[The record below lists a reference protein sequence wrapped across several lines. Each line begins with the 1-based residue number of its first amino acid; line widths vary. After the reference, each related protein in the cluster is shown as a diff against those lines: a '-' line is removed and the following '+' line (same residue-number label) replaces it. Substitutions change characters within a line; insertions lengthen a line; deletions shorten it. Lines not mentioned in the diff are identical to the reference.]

1 MSHHFS
7 SRSSLRIVV
16 LLGGDSAEREISLK
30 SGAAVSQA
38 LAALGHQVID
48 VDPAETS
55 LTTYDWQGVDV
66 VFIALHG
73 TFGEDGGV
81 QEILENAGVP
91 YTGSGPQASR
101 LAFSKSAA
109 KERFALQQVPTPA
122 YVLIHE
128 SDTAER
134 IRREAAAIGYPLVV
148 KPDAQG
154 SSLGVSIVRTPDD
167 LAQALTQCFHYD
179 SFGLLEAYVAGTEW
193 TVGMIDDEPLPLIRI
208 ASDRGFFDFQ
218 AKYEDDAT
226 RYEFDFDVP
235 AEVTAGIERAAQN
248 ACRALET
255 RGLARVD
262 VLLDRFHRPWVL
274 EVNTVPGLTDHSL
287 VPKAAARRGL
297 SFASLCE
304 RLVRSC
310 LHGSKLATP
319 PRASRD

>member
-16 LLGGDSAEREISLK
+16 LMGGDSAEREISLK
-30 SGAAVSQA
+30 SGAAVSVA
-38 LAALGHQVID
+38 LSSLGHQVID
-48 VDPAETS
+48 IDPAETS
-55 LTTYDWQGVDV
+55 LTTYDWQGIDA

-91 YTGSGPQASR
+91 YTGSDPQASR

-109 KERFALQQVPTPA
+109 KERFALQDVPTAP

-134 IRREAAAIGYPLVV
+134 IRREAVALGYPLVV

-179 SFGLLEAYVAGTEW
+179 SFGLLESYVAGTEW
-193 TVGMIDDEPLPLIRI
+193 TVGLIDEEVLPLIRI
-208 ASDRGFFDFQ
+208 GSDRGFFDFQ
-218 AKYEDDAT
+218 AKYVDDAT
-226 RYEFDFDVP
+226 RYEFDVDVP
-235 AEVTAGIERAAQN
+235 AEVTAEIERTARN
-248 ACRALET
+248 ACRALGT

-262 VLLDRFHRPWVL
+262 LILDKFQRPWVL

-287 VPKAAARRGL
+287 CPKAAARKGL
-297 SFASLCE
+297 PFASLCE

-310 LHGSKLATP
+310 LHGSKLST
-319 PRASRD
+319 RASREG